1 MFGTFTGLQG
11 NLFDDLSRLQ
21 RELDEAFGRWP
32 PQAAELR
39 SPAFGSW
46 PPINIGATPER
57 VDIYLFAPGLEPN
70 ELDISIQQNLLSIA
84 GQRRIER
91 GDDTGWY
98 RAERFSGEFRRAL
111 TLPEDVDP
119 ERVDAS
125 YRDGILHV
133 VVDRRESAQP
143 KRISVS

>member
-11 NLFDDLSRLQ
+11 SLFDDLNRLQ
-21 RELDEAFGRWP
+21 RELDESFGRWP
-32 PQAAELR
+32 YTAQLR
-39 SPAFGSW
+39 SPGLGGW

-57 VDIYLFAPGLEPN
+57 VDVYLFAPGLDPN
-70 ELDISIQQNLLSIA
+70 ELDISIQQNLLTIA
-84 GQRRIER
+84 GQRQIDR
-91 GDDTGWY
+91 GDESGWY
-98 RAERFSGEFRRAL
+98 RTERYSGEFRRAL

-133 VVDRRESAQP
+133 VLQRREASQP
-143 KRISVS
+143 RRITVC